1 MRTMEKDT
9 EQKYKDFL
17 STVSHELRTPL
28 TSIRGFADTILMS
41 YNQLSDEQKIKF
53 IQIIKE
59 QSNRLI
65 ELVENILTVSK
76 FDEKT
81 NDKYVM
87 KAVNVLRTLKSAI
100 TLIQS
105 KYKQYNFNV
114 KNLAHDDL
122 IYADEN
128 KLLQIFINL
137 LENACKYSPENFD
150 IDITLKTETDKLV
163 ILIRDYGIGIEEK
176 DFENIFNKFSR
187 IDNPLTRKTEGSGI
201 GLFITKSITE
211 KMNGKIYP
219 QKVDK
224 GTCFALK
231 FDFYDIQK
239 HSQNKI
245 QGD

>member
-1 MRTMEKDT
+1 MKKDT

-41 YNQLSDEQKIKF
+41 YHQLSDEQKIKF

-65 ELVENILTVSK
+65 ELVENILAASK
-76 FDEKT
+76 CDEK
-81 NDKYVM
+81 NNEKYIM
-87 KAVNVLRTLKSAI
+87 KAVNVLKTIKSAI
-100 TLIQS
+100 ALLQS
-105 KYKQYNFNV
+105 KYPNYKFNINNFT
-114 KNLAHDDL
+114 HDDL

-128 KLLQIFINL
+128 KLLQVFINL
-137 LENACKYSPENFD
+137 LENACKYSPENFNV
-150 IDITLKTETDKLV
+150 DITLKTEADEFV
-163 ILIRDYGIGIEEK
+163 VQIRDYGIGIEEK

-201 GLFITKSITE
+201 GLYITKSIIE

-224 GTCFALK
+224 GACFVLK

-245 QGD
+245 LGE

>member
-1 MRTMEKDT
+1 MEKDI

-65 ELVENILTVSK
+65 ELVENILAVSK
-76 FDEKT
+76 IDDAGNE
-81 NDKYVM
+81 KYVM
-87 KAVNVLRTLKSAI
+87 KEVSPLTVLKSAI
-100 TLIQS
+100 SLLKS
-105 KYKQYNFNV
+105 KYPKYNF
-114 KNLAHDDL
+114 KTEDKASGYM

-128 KLLQIFINL
+128 KLLQVFINV
-137 LENACKYSPENFD
+137 LENACKYSPENYE
-150 IDITLKTETDKLV
+150 IDITLKTSDNKYV
-163 ILIRDYGIGIEEK
+163 ITVRDYGIGIDEN

-187 IDNPLTRKTEGSGI
+187 VDNPLTRKTEGSGI
-201 GLFITKSITE
+201 GLYITKSIVG
-211 KMNGKIYP
+211 KMNGEIYP
-219 QKVDK
+219 VKVDK
-224 GTCFALK
+224 GACFEIK